1 MSLFTKNGC
10 LGAGP
15 AALLAL
21 VGVVAAQGGGVRADG
36 VAVAGGA
43 LAVDVGTND
52 DTVEVGAVG
61 QGHRESHPVP
71 PGRRVTVPVPPVP
84 PGTILVVAVGRGL
97 RRHVV
102 FVEVIA
108 P

>member
-1 MSLFTKNGC
+1 MSLSTKNGC
-10 LGAGP
+10 PGAVP

-21 VGVVAAQGGGVRADG
+21 VGVAAAQGGGVRADG
-36 VAVAGGA
+36 VAAAGGTI
-43 LAVDVGTND
+43 AVDVGTND
-52 DTVEVGAVG
+52 DTVEVGPAG
-61 QGHRESHPVP
+61 QQHRESHPVP
-71 PGRRVTVPVPPVP
+71 PGRRVMVPVPPVP

-102 FVEVIA
+102 FVEVVA